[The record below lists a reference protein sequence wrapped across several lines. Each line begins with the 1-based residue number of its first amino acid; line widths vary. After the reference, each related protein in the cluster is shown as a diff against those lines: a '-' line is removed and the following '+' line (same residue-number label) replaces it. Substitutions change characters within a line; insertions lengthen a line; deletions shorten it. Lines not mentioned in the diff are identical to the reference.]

1 MIELSR
7 AQDEEVGDGTTSV
20 IILAGEVLSVV
31 EGFLEKP
38 AEKPVE
44 QRFSYFVELLKN
56 DADHFDQLVE
66 ISRLL
71 SNENFELRKLV
82 TLRSNALNSGKK
94 VQSLQP
100 DKITKDLNSIFA

>member
-1 MIELSR
+1 M
-7 AQDEEVGDGTTSV
+7 DFPDYGT
-20 IILAGEVLSVV
+20 GEKV

-100 DKITKDLNSIFA
+100 DRITKDLNSIFA